1 LQTVNARC
9 PPRYHPIK
17 WREFRA
23 RRAAGDYSNG
33 REYVEISQYAVRRQ
47 F

>member
-1 LQTVNARC
+1 VDARN
-9 PPRYHPIK
+9 PPRYRPIS

-23 RRAAGDYSNG
+23 RRAAGDYADAG
-33 REYVEISQYAVRRQ
+33 EYAEISQYAIQTRP